1 MIISRTPFRISFF
14 GGGTEYP
21 NWYRTHGGSVL
32 SACRIL
38 PPFFRHKTRIV
49 YSAVENCGS
58 IDEIQHPAVREVLR
72 FLRLDHGLEIHHDGD
87 LPARSGM
94 GSDSSFTVGLLQA
107 LHALLGVMPSK
118 KRLAR
123 ESIHIE
129 QNLIKEDLGL
139 QDQVCAA
146 YGGINRIDFSK
157 AGEFDVH
164 PIPLS
169 PGRIEQLNSHL
180 MLFFTKLEPA
190 ASELVRGYVENAGAK
205 CVLMKQL
212 QEMVES
218 SIDVLQS
225 DTDICE
231 FGQLLHKAWTLR
243 RSLRPDVSN
252 SHVDELYERARAAG
266 AVGGKIT
273 GATGGGF
280 LLLLVP
286 PPARQKVRQAL
297 AGNIHVPFQFEFSGS
312 QIIFYKPE
320 GEYYRQLHTRRAR
333 QIGAPGDKAEALS
346 KSQRI
351 VDVSGPK
358 SGKDEFVRVT
368 PSAKAAGETAN

>member
-21 NWYRTHGGSVL
+21 NWYRAHGGSVL
-32 SACRIL
+32 SASIDKYCYISCRIL
-38 PPFFRHKTRIV
+38 PPFFEHKTRIV
-49 YSAVENCGS
+49 YSAVESCAS

-72 FLRLDHGLEIHHDGD
+72 FLQLDHGLEIHHDGD

-94 GSDSSFTVGLLQA
+94 GSGSSFTVGLLHA

-118 KRLAR
+118 KRLAL

-129 QNLIKEDLGL
+129 QNLIKENLGS

-146 YGGINRIDFSK
+146 YGGINRIDFSRS
-157 AGEFDVH
+157 GEFEVR

-169 PGRIEQLNSHL
+169 PARIEQLNSHL

-205 CVLMKQL
+205 YVLIKQM

-218 SIDVLQS
+218 GIDVLQS
-225 DTDICE
+225 DADIRE
-231 FGQLLHKAWTLR
+231 FGRLLHKAWTLK

-252 SHVDELYERARAAG
+252 SHVDELYDRARAAG

-273 GATGGGF
+273 GAAGGGF
-280 LLLLVP
+280 LLLLA
-286 PPARQKVRQAL
+286 PPAAQQSVRQSL
-297 AGNIHVPFQFEFSGS
+297 AKNIHVPFQFEFSGS
-312 QIIFYKPE
+312 QIIFYRPE
-320 GEYYRQLHTRRAR
+320 GEYYRQLHVKRAGQR
-333 QIGAPGDKAEALS
+333 IIPVEEIEAAK

-351 VDVSGPK
+351 RDLPITPKGRSGP
-358 SGKDEFVRVT
+358 SR
-368 PSAKAAGETAN
+368 